1 VKKIKAELIDAVAAL
16 FDKSLMGEQVSG
28 KILEMSL
35 GQRIQSAPPGF
46 VTTMQTKND
55 SRLD

>member
-1 VKKIKAELIDAVAAL
+1 
-16 FDKSLMGEQVSG
+16 MGEQVSG